1 MALLIATVVN
11 VISIKAAVIFGHFE
25 ECVLCCRVSGVPL
38 FCHSPLLHSSLCHR
52 HGGGPM
58 CEQFQKQGGGGGGG
72 IRPIN
77 VVGFVKFW
85 LCFLKSGD
93 WLSNTKRHFCFAS
106 CSYSLKW
113 KQFVMTL
120 TCVFFLFV
128 QIWIESFSLH
138 LRMGKFSS
146 WLGIKSITLLFNSS
160 FSSWTASA
168 MTSGHWLRKSNM
180 IWSILYAIMLEEY
193 CTIELWKL
201 CRVYPKT

>member
-25 ECVLCCRVSGVPL
+25 ECALCCRVRGVPL

-52 HGGGPM
+52 HGVGP
-58 CEQFQKQGGGGGGG
+58 CASSFKSREEEGGGGYQTNKFGR
-72 IRPIN
+72 ICHIL
-77 VVGFVKFW
+77 VV
-85 LCFLKSGD
+85 LPLKSD
-93 WLSNTKRHFCFAS
+93 DSLSNTKRHFCFAS

-128 QIWIESFSLH
+128 QIWIASFSLH

-180 IWSILYAIMLEEY
+180 IWSILYEIILEE
-193 CTIELWKL
+193 
-201 CRVYPKT
+201 P